1 MKEIYKDAFAEVN
14 EILKLMPKSMVEKI
28 PNGFQQ
34 IIHDE
39 KSSTYIPNIK
49 EPLEECS
56 LLEETTIILALIYR
70 DFLCDKDEKE
80 KLKLRDAQQIKEA
93 EDELYEKYNPDNLF
107 KNRTPNKSIQV
118 EENVSLVKYEEDKW
132 YKKIW
137 NKILHLFKK

>member
-34 IIHDE
+34 IIQNE
-39 KSSTYIPNIK
+39 KSTTYFPNIK
-49 EPLEECS
+49 EPLEECH
-56 LLEETTIILALIYR
+56 LMEETTIILALIYR
-70 DFLCDKDEKE
+70 DFLCDKEEKE
-80 KLKLRDAQQIKEA
+80 KLQYRDAQQIKEA
-93 EDELYEKYNPDNLF
+93 ENELYEKYNPDNLF
-107 KNRTPNKSIQV
+107 KNRKTNKSIQI

>member
-34 IIHDE
+34 IIQDE

-80 KLKLRDAQQIKEA
+80 RLKLRDAQQIKEA

-132 YKKIW
+132 YKKIL

>member
-34 IIHDE
+34 IIQDE

-80 KLKLRDAQQIKEA
+80 RLKLRDAQQIKE

>member
-34 IIHDE
+34 IIQDE

-80 KLKLRDAQQIKEA
+80 RLKLRDAQQIKEA
-93 EDELYEKYNPDNLF
+93 EDESYEKYNPDNLF

>member
-34 IIHDE
+34 IIQDE

>member
-34 IIHDE
+34 IIQDE

-80 KLKLRDAQQIKEA
+80 RLKLRDAQQIKEA
-93 EDELYEKYNPDNLF
+93 EDELYKKYNPDNLF

>member
-34 IIHDE
+34 IIQDE

-80 KLKLRDAQQIKEA
+80 RLKLRDAQQIKE

-107 KNRTPNKSIQV
+107 KNRTSNKSIQV

>member
-34 IIHDE
+34 IIQDE

-80 KLKLRDAQQIKEA
+80 KLKLRDAKQIKKA

>member
-28 PNGFQQ
+28 SNGFQQ
-34 IIHDE
+34 IIQDE

-80 KLKLRDAQQIKEA
+80 KLKLRDAKQIKKA

>member
-34 IIHDE
+34 IIQDE

-80 KLKLRDAQQIKEA
+80 RLKLRDAQQIKEA